1 MVFQKPYYLL
11 FSFVF
16 LLRVSVLKAQ
26 TFAVEKI
33 AVGKFNINLLFK
45 FNLIHTFCLLITITY
60 VKIFSHDLLQV
71 LNKLDVIKIYL
82 FYYVKYYIRHLN
94 YQHTMV
100 CMVYFIRG
108 LIISNKS
115 TLFTSISL

>member
-82 FYYVKYYIRHLN
+82 FYYVKYI
-94 YQHTMV
+94 TFV
-100 CMVYFIRG
+100 I
-108 LIISNKS
+108 
-115 TLFTSISL
+115 